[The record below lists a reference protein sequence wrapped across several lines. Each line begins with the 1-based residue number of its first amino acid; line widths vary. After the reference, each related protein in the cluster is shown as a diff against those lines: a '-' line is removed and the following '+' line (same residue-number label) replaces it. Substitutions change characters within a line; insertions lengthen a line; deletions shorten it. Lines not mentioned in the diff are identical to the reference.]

1 MSLYS
6 TGKKEKKLLP
16 KKGMFYFKPWKFVVK
31 EIEIIPSYFTITLY
45 YIYYYYILY
54 LLYSIII
61 TESVEP
67 HAKDTKLKGLSQV
80 L

>member
-1 MSLYS
+1 MYLYI

-16 KKGMFYFKPWKFVVK
+16 KNTCFYLKPWKFVVN
-31 EIEIIPSYFTITLY
+31 EIELIPSFYTLY
-45 YIYYYYILY
+45 YY

-67 HAKDTKLKGLSQV
+67 HDKDTKSMALSQV
-80 L
+80 M